1 MQASIRMRSI
11 ARYFIMKKSFLFRSS
26 RCGKTVNGIFY
37 TYFIQYSISNDVMF
51 SFFFFLPDF
60 PLPFFICKIF
70 FLDYFFLFRNIY
82 IYIFISCVLIIY
94 IYMWYI
100 YISSYYSHIWKYLFN
115 HCLLLGLK
123 YMF

>member
-51 SFFFFLPDF
+51 SFFFFYQISLYPSSYAKYF
-60 PLPFFICKIF
+60 SLTTFFF
-70 FLDYFFLFRNIY
+70 FAIY